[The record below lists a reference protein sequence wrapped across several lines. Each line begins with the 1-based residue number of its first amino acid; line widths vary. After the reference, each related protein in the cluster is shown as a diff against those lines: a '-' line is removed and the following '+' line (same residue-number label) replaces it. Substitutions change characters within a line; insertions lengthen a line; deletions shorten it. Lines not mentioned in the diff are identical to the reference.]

1 MDTGLDLR
9 LLTGPIRIRVF
20 ASEPVHVRLA
30 TAPVAVRVLGLPG
43 PPGRIGP
50 PGEKGD
56 PGAPG
61 VTLLSSDTP
70 INGGF
75 F

>member
-1 MDTGLDLR
+1 MSAPLHLQP
-9 LLTGPIRIRVF
+9 LTGPIRLKVT
-20 ASEPVHVRLA
+20 ASEPVSVRIMTGPIGL
-30 TAPVAVRVLGLPG
+30 RLLGLPG

-50 PGEKGD
+50 QGEKGD

-61 VTLLSSDTP
+61 ITLLSSDTP

>member
-1 MDTGLDLR
+1 MSAGLDLR

-43 PPGRIGP
+43 PQGPIGP
-50 PGEKGD
+50 QGD
-56 PGAPG
+56 PGAQGVPG
-61 VTLLSSDTP
+61 VTLLPTDTP

>member
-1 MDTGLDLR
+1 MPAPLHLQP
-9 LLTGPIRIRVF
+9 LTGPIRLNVT
-20 ASEPVHVRLA
+20 AAEPVSVRIMTGPFVL
-30 TAPVAVRVLGLPG
+30 RVLGMPG

-50 PGEKGD
+50 AGDKGD

>member
-1 MDTGLDLR
+1 MPPPLHLQP
-9 LLTGPIRIRVF
+9 LTGPIRLKVT
-20 ASEPVHVRLA
+20 ASEPVSVRIM
-30 TAPVAVRVLGLPG
+30 TGPVGLRLLGQPG
-43 PPGRIGP
+43 PKGAPGP

>member
-1 MDTGLDLR
+1 MDTRLDLR

-50 PGEKGD
+50 PGDKGD
-56 PGAPG
+56 QGAPG
-61 VTLLSSDTP
+61 ITLLPTDSP